1 MEKIKTIEGNRATP
15 DEVYVPEWRVY
26 ADFHDDDAIPMIYDN
41 GFTLFGLEPLLIGE
55 PGTTHGD
62 VEECIQYVVRQEFK
76 DVDKDDIF
84 HPQHSEPV
92 YLRVYANANMILTW
106 GDDQDFD
113 TLGKVVNCLKTGN
126 YDCVK
131 NIPKN
136 IYTTENDEWEKIYLT
151 NELPLPIDADNL
163 EFYWE
168 GYEEEPYDEDGNS
181 DDVRYVYRAPVSE
194 LTNSGIKINKA
205 DDSEQRL
212 FHLMTPEEKAE
223 YLKNN
228 DEKYQERVNYFKQ
241 GEKAWDAKHPGW
253 DPAQYHLA
261 FYQENKTMKIGE
273 KEIRQM
279 VSETVRRVLKEA
291 YDDTANIT
299 LSEFTYCT
307 EKLNRLVYKLQEAN
321 NELLSCA
328 KEIIEGMPRYGLAI
342 ENVSNELNEYGLTI
356 KGNITITNP
365 DDVDPEDYNLNDSFD
380 YKEYI
385 RNTLDELFYDIKSWK
400 KPKYVEDI
408 TFVDNSILIEMD
420 EFNPIRISKN
430 LPDV

>member
-1 MEKIKTIEGNRATP
+1 MKKVKTLDTGNHASP
-15 DEVYVPEWRVY
+15 DEVYVPEWNIYVEFR
-26 ADFHDDDAIPMIYDN
+26 DDDAIPMIYN
-41 GFTLFGLEPLLIGE
+41 ENFITFGLEPLLVGE
-55 PGTTHGD
+55 CHRTHY
-62 VEECIQYVVRQEFK
+62 ETEQSITYIVRKEINN

-84 HPQHSEPV
+84 HPSDSESV
-92 YLRVYANANMILTW
+92 YLRVYVNDNIILTW
-106 GDDQDFD
+106 GDDEDFE
-113 TLGKVVNCLKTGN
+113 TVGKVRSCLMSGN
-126 YDCVK
+126 YTCVK
-131 NIPKN
+131 NMPQN
-136 IYTTENDEWEKIYLT
+136 IYTSDINKWEQMVLT
-151 NELPLPIDADNL
+151 HELPLPIDANNL
-163 EFYWE
+163 QYCWE
-168 GYEEEPYDEDGNS
+168 GYDEK
-181 DDVRYVYRAPVSE
+181 DVRYVFIAPISE
-194 LTNSGIKINKA
+194 LIGSGAKINKA

-228 DEKYQERVNYFKQ
+228 DEKRQERINYFKE

-253 DPAQYHLA
+253 DPAHYHNT
-261 FYQENKTMKIGE
+261 FYQENKDMKISE

-279 VSETVRRVLKEA
+279 VSETVKKILKES

-420 EFNPIRISKN
+420 EFNPIGISRN